1 MKFRLLVPLL
11 ALLYLLTACV
21 AQPST
26 TPVTEPVTEPVTDA
40 AAPAPVA
47 EPAPLRIVTSFQIDS
62 LDPVEDGFWMP
73 EFGVAEMLMQFREDG
88 QFHPWL
94 LESLE
99 NTDDLTWKM
108 TLRAGL
114 TFQNGNPVDAAA
126 VLACITRQMALSG
139 VARRAVE

>member
-88 QFHPWL
+88 
-94 LESLE
+94 
-99 NTDDLTWKM
+99 
-108 TLRAGL
+108 
-114 TFQNGNPVDAAA
+114 
-126 VLACITRQMALSG
+126 
-139 VARRAVE
+139 